1 MRPEMK
7 PFSSHL
13 RTFAGD
19 SRGNVTFWFSLLS
32 VPVFGIA
39 GAALEFGHAF
49 VKKNELQ
56 AALDNAVLAGADKY
70 RSTGSSAQT
79 EDAIRQLVITTLSKN
94 GTAVTANG
102 SGETAPVT
110 VSVDQVAPEIG
121 RIAASA
127 TYEVKYNFLSLLGL
141 PKTEVYVESAVSVS
155 GNTLELALVLDVTG
169 SMNDAPAG
177 DSKTKLESMKEA
189 AKDFLSIIMPSTLT
203 ADVVRVSLT
212 TFSQKVKLDQD
223 TAVAVTGG
231 TATRQVQ
238 TGTTQQAS
246 TSSYEWVTQST
257 CRTRYTMLYQQQ
269 GQSSSVASS
278 NATAYCQNGSGIT
291 TQRFDGTRYYWSPRL
306 VNVPVYGTQYIS
318 PCMVERSGSTSS
330 TRYGDAAP
338 SSSSGWTASY
348 GSTQTA
354 DVTCPS
360 TAPLIPLT
368 NDRAKIETAVDGLTG
383 NGGTA
388 GHIGTAWGWYT
399 LSPNWT
405 SIWPE
410 GSKPVAYGT
419 RNNFKVVVIMTDG
432 EYNTSYNGTDST
444 SQARSI
450 CTNMKANVVGE
461 NGQSEQRVIVYTIGF
476 GIGTNTTARQLL
488 IDCASSENHYFFPYN
503 GDDLRQAF
511 RNIGAALMSGALSA
525 RFVN

>member
-19 SRGNVTFWFSLLS
+19 NRGNVTFWFSLLS

-79 EDAIRQLVITTLSKN
+79 ETAIRDLVIATMTKN
-94 GTAVTANG
+94 GTAVTTNQ

-110 VSVDQVAPEIG
+110 VTVDPVVSEIG
-121 RIAASA
+121 RIAANA

-169 SMNDAPAG
+169 SMNDTPSG
-177 DSKTKLESMKEA
+177 DTKTKLESMKEA
-189 AKDFLSIIMPSTLT
+189 ATDFLSIIMPQSLT

-212 TFSQKVKLDQD
+212 TFSQKVKLDAD
-223 TAVAVTGG
+223 TAAAVTGQSK
-231 TATRQVQ
+231 TRQVQ
-238 TGTTQQAS
+238 TGTTYSAS
-246 TSSYEWVTQST
+246 TTENEWVTQST
-257 CRTRYTMLYQQQ
+257 CRSRYTMLYQQQ
-269 GQSSSVASS
+269 GQSQSTAET
-278 NATAYCQNGSGIT
+278 NAYNWCQRDSGIQ
-291 TQRFDGTRYYWSPRL
+291 TQRVDGTRYYWSPKRIST
-306 VNVPVYGTQYIS
+306 PTYRTEYIN
-318 PCMVERSGSTSS
+318 PCVVERSGSSS
-330 TRYGDAAP
+330 SARYGDAAP
-338 SSSSGWTASY
+338 SSSSGWSASY
-348 GSTQTA
+348 STTPTE
-354 DVTCPS
+354 DMVCPS

-368 NDRAKIETAVDGLTG
+368 NDRAKIETAIGGLSG

-399 LSPNWT
+399 VTPNWT

-419 RNNFKVVVIMTDG
+419 RNNYKVVVIMSDG
-432 EYNTSYNGTDST
+432 EYNTSHNGYDST
-444 SQARSI
+444 SQADQLCS
-450 CTNMKANVVGE
+450 NMKQTVVNE
-461 NGQSEQRVIVYTIGF
+461 AGQTEQRVQIYTIGF
-476 GIGTNTTARQLL
+476 GIGNNTTARNHL
-488 IDCASSENHYFFPYN
+488 INCASSAQHYFFPYN